1 MKESKK
7 DQPLKESGVPQN
19 ASAQA
24 DQKTEVIEQ
33 FIGPQ
38 KEKIA
43 LEWKAP
49 SRPFK
54 KHKKQYFTTIL
65 TIALLL
71 CLILFFAGQ
80 VLTVA
85 VVLAVAFLSYI
96 MATIPPHT
104 VTNSVTTLG
113 VRNEEALYYWE
124 ELGNFWFEKKHA
136 DEVLYIEVGRFP
148 FRLAL
153 LLGGQSKEELTELLS
168 EVLVNQKPPLSQ
180 VEKWAAWLQKKVPL
194 DIDS

>member
-1 MKESKK
+1 MQKADKS
-7 DQPLKESGVPQN
+7 QQVPPAQDFTPP
-19 ASAQA
+19 AS
-24 DQKTEVIEQ
+24 Q
-33 FIGPQ
+33 FIAPQ
-38 KEKIA
+38 PEETVLQWQA
-43 LEWKAP
+43 A

-54 KHKKQYFTTIL
+54 KRKKQYFTTIV
-65 TIALLL
+65 TITLLL

-104 VTNSVTTLG
+104 ITNSITTYG

-124 ELGNFWFEKKHA
+124 ELGTFWFEKKYS
-136 DEVLYIEVGRFP
+136 DEILYIEVSRFP
-148 FRLAL
+148 YRLAI
-153 LLGGQSKEELTELLS
+153 LLGNQSKEEVTELLS
-168 EVLVNQKPPLSQ
+168 EVLLNQKPPLSQ
-180 VEKWAAWLQKKVPL
+180 IEKSAQWLQKKIPL